1 MAICVH
7 YMASTIAGSYYI
19 FISSLDYKAIMKT
32 QDHLNEMTFWCLF
45 IAICSILTFLL
56 ITNIG
61 LGATNEEKK
70 HFLKVFNQPWL
81 LMVKAM

>member
-1 MAICVH
+1 MAL
-7 YMASTIAGSYYI
+7 TIAGSYYI

-32 QDHLNEMTFWCLF
+32 QDHLNEMTYWCLF

-70 HFLKVFNQPWL
+70 IKGIQPALATNGQSNVIKNMFW
-81 LMVKAM
+81 VI